1 MYKRDYHPDE
11 NIVFKTKN
19 YGFDA
24 PKSTPLE
31 PLSNA
36 LVQID
41 AALKKEE
48 TDRIAEDVRI
58 NARIDKE
65 ETDRIAE
72 DVRINARIDKEETD
86 RIAEDVRINARIDKV
101 ETDRIAEDVRI
112 NARIDKEIADREKG
126 DTDIRGM
133 LKYYYINNTT
143 PYTGYHGGYEN
154 YIFQFLQ
161 IGNSVNFTLTINCHG
176 VLDLYLADLFI
187 SGTIDSRFPN
197 NTKVAHDYINEQN
210 FASIF
215 IYPNS
220 TAIQVNTN
228 ATTNATFCLNGSFTI
243 NVV

>member
-31 PLSNA
+31 PLSDA

-48 TDRIAEDVRI
+48 IYRITEDERI
-58 NARIDKE
+58 NARID
-65 ETDRIAE
+65 R
-72 DVRINARIDKEETD
+72 
-86 RIAEDVRINARIDKV
+86 
-101 ETDRIAEDVRI
+101 
-112 NARIDKEIADREKG
+112 EIADRENG
-126 DTDIRGM
+126 DANIRAN

-143 PYTGYHGGYEN
+143 PYTGNYGGYEN
-154 YIFQFLQ
+154 YIFQFIQ

-176 VLDLYLADLFI
+176 VFDLTLADLFI
-187 SGTIDSRFPN
+187 SGTIDGRFPN
-197 NTKVAHDYINEQN
+197 NTKVAHDYVDEQN
-210 FASIF
+210 NAEIN

-220 TAIQVNTN
+220 TAVQVKTS
-228 ATTNATFCLNGSFTI
+228 ATTNVTFCLNGSFTI
-243 NVV
+243 KRSLFIL

>member
-31 PLSNA
+31 PLSDA

-48 TDRIAEDVRI
+48 IDRITEDERI
-58 NARIDKE
+58 NARV
-65 ETDRIAE
+65 DR
-72 DVRINARIDKEETD
+72 
-86 RIAEDVRINARIDKV
+86 
-101 ETDRIAEDVRI
+101 
-112 NARIDKEIADREKG
+112 EIADREGG
-126 DTDIRGM
+126 DAEIRDM

-143 PYTGYHGGYEN
+143 PYTGNYGGYEN

-161 IGNSVNFTLTINCHG
+161 IGNSVNFTLTINCRG
-176 VLDLYLADLFI
+176 VFDLTLADLFI
-187 SGTIDSRFPN
+187 SGTIDGRFPN
-197 NTKVAHDYINEQN
+197 NTKVAHDYVDEQN
-210 FASIF
+210 NAEIN

-220 TAIQVNTN
+220 TYVQVKTS
-228 ATTNATFCLNGSFTI
+228 ATTNVTFCLNGSFTI

>member
-48 TDRIAEDVRI
+48 TDRITEDI
-58 NARIDKE
+58 
-65 ETDRIAE
+65 
-72 DVRINARIDKEETD
+72 
-86 RIAEDVRINARIDKV
+86 
-101 ETDRIAEDVRI
+101 RI
-112 NARIDKEIADREKG
+112 NARIDKEIADRENG
-126 DTDIRGM
+126 DTDIRAM
-133 LKYYYINNTT
+133 LKYYYIHNTT
-143 PYTGYHGGYEN
+143 PFTGNYGGYEN

-161 IGNSVNFTLTINCHG
+161 IGNSVNFTLTINCRG
-176 VLDLYLADLFI
+176 VFDLTLADLFI
-187 SGTIDSRFPN
+187 SGTLDSRFPES
-197 NTKVAHDYINEQN
+197 TKVAHDYVDEQN
-210 FASIF
+210 NASIIIF
-215 IYPNS
+215 PNS
-220 TAIQVNTN
+220 TAIQVNTS
-228 ATTNATFCLNGSFTI
+228 ATTNVTFCLNGSFTI

>member
-36 LVQID
+36 LVQVD

-48 TDRIAEDVRI
+48 TDRIVQDVSI
-58 NARIDKE
+58 YSRID
-65 ETDRIAE
+65 T
-72 DVRINARIDKEETD
+72 
-86 RIAEDVRINARIDKV
+86 
-101 ETDRIAEDVRI
+101 
-112 NARIDKEIADREKG
+112 EIAIRESA
-126 DTDIRGM
+126 DEAIRSM
-133 LKYYYINNTT
+133 LKHYYVHNTT
-143 PYTGYHGGYEN
+143 PYRGSYGGYEN

-161 IGNSVNFTLTINCHG
+161 IGNSVNFTLTINCRG
-176 VLDLYLADLFI
+176 VFDLRLADLFI
-187 SGTIDSRFPN
+187 SGTLDSRFPKH
-197 NTKVAHDYINEQN
+197 TKLAHDYVDEQN
-210 FASIF
+210 NASIF

-220 TAIQVNTN
+220 SAIQVNTS
-228 ATTNATFCLNGSFTI
+228 ATTNVTFCLNGSFTI

>member
-19 YGFDA
+19 YNFDA

-48 TDRIAEDVRI
+48 TDRIVEDARI
-58 NARIDKE
+58 N
-65 ETDRIAE
+65 T
-72 DVRINARIDKEETD
+72 
-86 RIAEDVRINARIDKV
+86 
-101 ETDRIAEDVRI
+101 
-112 NARIDKEIADREKG
+112 RIDKEIADRENG
-126 DTDIRGM
+126 DRDIRAM
-133 LKYYYINNTT
+133 LKYYYIHNTT
-143 PYTGYHGGYEN
+143 PFTGNYGGYEY

-161 IGNSVNFTLTINCHG
+161 VGNSVNFTLTINCHG
-176 VLDLYLADLFI
+176 VFDLTLAELFI
-187 SGTIDSRFPN
+187 SGTLDSRFPEH
-197 NTKVAHDYINEQN
+197 TKVAHDCVDEQN
-210 FASIF
+210 NASIN

-220 TAIQVNTN
+220 SAIQVNTS
-228 ATTNATFCLNGSFTI
+228 ATTNVTFCLNGSFTI